1 MRKTMAILL
10 AVLAMLGV
18 LAGCGSSSDTTEA
31 PAAAA
36 PAAPAAE
43 APAAADVTW
52 DDYINWMADTF
63 GANSPDPDDYRATL
77 SQAKSWADIDVSSP
91 PWDRLFAEDGF
102 NASTWDE
109 FVANGGVGTYNE
121 DFEDSAFTG
130 SGEPTGEPSG
140 EPTDEPAN

>member
-1 MRKTMAILL
+1 MKKTLALLL
-10 AVLAMLGV
+10 AVLAILCV
-18 LAGCGSSSDTTEA
+18 LAGCGSSSEGSA
-31 PAAAA
+31 PAAAQSS
-36 PAAPAAE
+36 
-43 APAAADVTW
+43 DVTW
-52 DDYINWMADTF
+52 EDYINWMADTF

-77 SQAKSWADIDVSSP
+77 SQAKSWADIDVNSP

-109 FVANGGVGTYNE
+109 FVAAGGVGTYNE

-140 EPTDEPAN
+140 EPAA